1 MRFDPTLCLVLG
13 PDDCPGRDVVDVAR
27 AAVAG
32 GVTMVQLRWKDA
44 PDAELLVLA
53 RRLIAALAVA
63 VLVNDRADIA
73 VQAGAAGV
81 HVGQTDMK
89 PAAARALLGPA
100 VIVGLSIETAA
111 QLPTIDAA
119 VDYVGL
125 GPLFATGTKPDH
137 APPLGVAGFAAIRPR
152 IAVPVMAIGGVKA
165 SHASDLRRAG
175 ANGLAVVSAIT
186 ASPDAR
192 EAAASLRL
200 AFV

>member
-13 PDDCPGRDVVDVAR
+13 PYDCPGRDVVDVAR

-32 GVTMVQLRWKDA
+32 GVTIVQLRWKDA

-53 RRLIAALAVA
+53 RRLIAALAVP
-63 VLVNDRADIA
+63 VLVNDRADVA
-73 VQAGAAGV
+73 AQAGAAGV